1 MRRAFAAHGPGATA
15 GARLLLCVPVPVQGL
30 HVHTPP
36 EARAGQTLAFPLPSP
51 FAPTNADGAYSASA
65 MLATDLA
72 LAREQR
78 AVSGGGGSNGK
89 RRIGNVNGNSD
100 APEDEGGFAPGGAHW
115 CGAVAGTEGLVFGGS
130 GPSSAP
136 PSPAIKRARRPQMD
150 ELLRSAQNE
159 ALHTL
164 RNFKSLADRMGGA
177 PVGAAERRGAVD
189 LPALHRLRCLPE
201 VLATWALCEVV
212 RGRIG
217 MRLIT
222 LPQLESMLCSD
233 LPTTAPLAGQPS
245 PPPTRSGRRAATP
258 GRPRRLGEQSPRRAE
273 HANLHA
279 REHDPLKHAEMH
291 VHVLHLAH
299 HHKHRVQ
306 QAPTEKGNNIVH
318 DI

>member
-1 MRRAFAAHGPGATA
+1 MPSGASPGQTLLLTIQRPPEYLELVVPAGAVVGDTLAATTAFGHTVHVTCPPGATA

-89 RRIGNVNGNSD
+89 RRIGHVNGNSD

-189 LPALHRLRCLPE
+189 VPALHRLRCLPE

-245 PPPTRSGRRAATP
+245 PPPTPQSTAT
-258 GRPRRLGEQSPRRAE
+258 L
-273 HANLHA
+273 
-279 REHDPLKHAEMH
+279 RE
-291 VHVLHLAH
+291 
-299 HHKHRVQ
+299 R
-306 QAPTEKGNNIVH
+306 
-318 DI
+318 